1 MTISTEQSLRESVER
16 REEVR
21 KRKIAAQPPI
31 QPGDMIVVD
40 CLGDQVVAI
49 VVKVEPGK
57 PQSQTP
63 NLIVVIEGRWYDR
76 TVHCVRFSLPSLE
89 GHIYKVQIGWSV

>member
-49 VVKVEPGK
+49 VVKVEK
-57 PQSQTP
+57 
-63 NLIVVIEGRWYDR
+63 NVIAEPTNHKGEWHHLRWNDQYA
-76 TVHCVRFSLPSLE
+76 
-89 GHIYKVQIGWSV
+89 QWSVV